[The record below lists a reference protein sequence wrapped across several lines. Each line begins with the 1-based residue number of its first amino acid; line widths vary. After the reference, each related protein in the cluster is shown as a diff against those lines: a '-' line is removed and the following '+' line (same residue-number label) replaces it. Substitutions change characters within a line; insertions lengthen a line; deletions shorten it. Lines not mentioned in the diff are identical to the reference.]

1 MFASCCFVENV
12 LRVVTHLQ
20 EVSLQVVDSHPAV
33 QPFLLASDDGGT
45 LEVKWQRAQVL
56 SQTCHDSLGLLRI
69 LHSDL
74 KQKKMNQKSIIIAFI
89 KYAVVKNLT

>member
-1 MFASCCFVENV
+1 MFFFFFFSFVVVENV

-20 EVSLQVVDSHPAV
+20 EVSHQVVDSHPAV

-74 KQKKMNQKSIIIAFI
+74 KQKKMNQTNNHHCS
-89 KYAVVKNLT
+89 Y